1 MNVSKY
7 KNSKFKSP
15 YSVAR
20 SAFIQADIDLFE
32 NPFFQNVSD
41 AEKVV
46 YTILSHRM
54 DMSMRD
60 ERFCDENGYFIFFRQ
75 KELAKKLGRS
85 LISVKRIFK
94 ALEEHGLIVTQKRG
108 TGLVQKIY
116 LVNPYDII
124 EENNKSSV
132 VFDDDKNPFYEE
144 NDFAQTGIKSDTS
157 QVSKMIPAGIKND
170 TREVSKMIPPLYE
183 RDIQERYI
191 LRDKEIYKEK
201 PKIESPKR
209 KCFIK
214 PSVEEIKSYAD
225 EKGYYNFDAERFY
238 DYYEANG
245 WHCGKSPMKDWK
257 AAMRNW
263 ARNNSKWKG
272 NYGSRYVDED
282 ERESKETLHRQIAEL
297 EKAGYL

>member
-1 MNVSKY
+1 MNASKY

-15 YSVAR
+15 YSVVR

-46 YTILSHRM
+46 YTVLSHRM

-60 ERFCDENGYFIFFRQ
+60 ERFCDENGYFIFFKQ
-75 KELAKKLGRS
+75 KELAKKMGRS
-85 LISVKRIFK
+85 LISIKRIFK

-124 EENNKSSV
+124 EANNKASV
-132 VFDDDKNPFYEE
+132 VLDDDRNPFYEE
-144 NDFAQTGIKSDTS
+144 NESAQTGIKNDTS

-170 TREVSKMIPPLYE
+170 TLEVSKMIPPLYE
-183 RDIQERYI
+183 RDIQERNI

-209 KCFIK
+209 KCFSK
-214 PSVEEIKSYAD
+214 PTVDEIKTYAD

-257 AAMRNW
+257 AAVRNW
-263 ARNNSKWKG
+263 MRNNSKWK
-272 NYGSRYVDED
+272 NDYSSRYADED